1 MDATSKFF
9 VEAIEDAGIVTQEA
23 ERDEYV
29 VTEVISYKDE
39 ETDSEI
45 IRMPSDEYQVVRMV
59 DYGTKV
65 LGTQNAS
72 LDTIGDCKEEIDS
85 ARTFRFL
92 HELEALLEHGLIKGG
107 DLNNAIV
114 YVDKEPSKATMEKL
128 REALG
133 RKDISIR
140 PNGIIDNLTLHHPK

>member
-1 MDATSKFF
+1 
-9 VEAIEDAGIVTQEA
+9 
-23 ERDEYV
+23 
-29 VTEVISYKDE
+29 
-39 ETDSEI
+39 
-45 IRMPSDEYQVVRMV
+45 MPADEYQVVTMV

-72 LDTIGDCKEEIDS
+72 LDTISDFKKEIAN
-85 ARTFRFL
+85 ARTFSFL

-114 YVDKEPSKATMEKL
+114 YVDKEPSESTMEKL

-133 RKDISIR
+133 RDDISIR
-140 PNGIIDNLTLHHPK
+140 PKDRKSTRLNSSH

>member
-29 VTEVISYKDE
+29 VTDVISYKDE

-45 IRMPSDEYQVVRMV
+45 ILMPADEYHVVTMV

-72 LDTIGDCKEEIDS
+72 LDTISDFTKEIAY
-85 ARTFRFL
+85 ARTISFL
-92 HELEALLEHGLIKGG
+92 HELDAL
-107 DLNNAIV
+107 
-114 YVDKEPSKATMEKL
+114 
-128 REALG
+128 
-133 RKDISIR
+133 
-140 PNGIIDNLTLHHPK
+140 IDQCL